1 MPGEIWRS
9 QFQIAKEPS
18 YGTDAA
24 ATRKMYFDPASR
36 LTRERA
42 PRPHRFA
49 TGSRDNVRAFTAG
62 PEMASGSVSMPLSA
76 SEIVELLLMGIKGG
90 VTPTTP
96 NAGVSL
102 WTFTP
107 GTSLDSAVIE
117 WDDGANQ
124 WQMLG
129 AYASQLRIQGN
140 VREATT
146 VSADLF
152 GKAISA
158 AALTGALAS
167 RTPDFIEGWE
177 TKLYIDALG
186 ATPGTTNIPGEL
198 ISWDITINNNM
209 ARKFFAD
216 NINSAEGVA
225 MGQLD
230 INATLLFEA
239 APAQTDTEFA
249 AWDAQTGRLLRLEFG
264 QNVTI
269 ASTYKKFVTVDLPG
283 YWQAFDLGGEDE
295 GTRAYSLQLQYAY
308 DPTNAYGI
316 QVRAQ
321 NARAVAW
328 V

>member
-1 MPGEIWRS
+1 
-9 QFQIAKEPS
+9 
-18 YGTDAA
+18 
-24 ATRKMYFDPASR
+24 MYFDPASR

-107 GTSLDSAVIE
+107 GNALDSAVIE

-158 AALTGALAS
+158 AAL
-167 RTPDFIEGWE
+167 
-177 TKLYIDALG
+177 
-186 ATPGTTNIPGEL
+186 
-198 ISWDITINNNM
+198 
-209 ARKFFAD
+209 
-216 NINSAEGVA
+216 
-225 MGQLD
+225 
-230 INATLLFEA
+230 
-239 APAQTDTEFA
+239 
-249 AWDAQTGRLLRLEFG
+249 TGRLLRLEFG